1 MVRKWFE
8 TSYNAILFQKQ
19 EDLIRFYNI
28 VYLYCRDCRRL
39 EYLTG
44 KGKMNIIIPA
54 SIKVISFYFS
64 IVIDSFPSS
73 LISFYACLLRISIYS
88 DIIYRHAL
96 SSLHALTGKPIDV
109 ILIKSGIGKVP
120 G

>member
-54 SIKVISFYFS
+54 SIKVISFLLLNSNRLLSIFFDFILRLPFTYFN
-64 IVIDSFPSS
+64 
-73 LISFYACLLRISIYS
+73 
-88 DIIYRHAL
+88 
-96 SSLHALTGKPIDV
+96 
-109 ILIKSGIGKVP
+109 IL
-120 G
+120 

>member
-44 KGKMNIIIPA
+44 KGKMNIITPA
-54 SIKVISFYFS
+54 SIKVISFLLLNSNRLLSIFFDFILRLPFTYFN
-64 IVIDSFPSS
+64 
-73 LISFYACLLRISIYS
+73 
-88 DIIYRHAL
+88 
-96 SSLHALTGKPIDV
+96 
-109 ILIKSGIGKVP
+109 IL
-120 G
+120 

>member
-44 KGKMNIIIPA
+44 KGKMNIITPA
-54 SIKVISFYFS
+54 SIKVISF
-64 IVIDSFPSS
+64 
-73 LISFYACLLRISIYS
+73 LLLNSNRL
-88 DIIYRHAL
+88 L
-96 SSLHALTGKPIDV
+96 SSFFDF
-109 ILIKSGIGKVP
+109 ILRLPFTYFNIL
-120 G
+120 